1 MQDCDEAMT
10 AHPIIAAIP
19 VRNAIE
25 WTMPLVTS
33 LLDNDEADQVWL
45 FDNGSTDGTT
55 QWANELAAADCRF
68 TVTHRPRARLYAMW
82 NEMVARATTQDRLN
96 RAHNT
101 SSSKDTQPSIQTQS
115 SISMQPSIN
124 TESMLAI
131 LNNDIVLPAGALR
144 TLSSVMTQ
152 ATSEEG
158 GPYDRAFVDESRNIA
173 ELHNPRPVAVQWPQ
187 KSGAA
192 MMLRVPFWQ
201 GQPFAVDPGLRIYWG
216 DDDLARRAQA
226 RGGRLCIVEGLNIF
240 HAVSATPY
248 SGDKAADIEH
258 DREYFDRI
266 WR

>member
-1 MQDCDEAMT
+1 
-10 AHPIIAAIP
+10 
-19 VRNAIE
+19 
-25 WTMPLVTS
+25 
-33 LLDNDEADQVWL
+33 
-45 FDNGSTDGTT
+45 
-55 QWANELAAADCRF
+55 
-68 TVTHRPRARLYAMW
+68 
-82 NEMVARATTQDRLN
+82 
-96 RAHNT
+96 
-101 SSSKDTQPSIQTQS
+101 
-115 SISMQPSIN
+115 MQPSIN

-144 TLSSVMTQ
+144 TLSSIMTQ
-152 ATSEEG
+152 ATIEEG
-158 GPYDRAFVDESRNIA
+158 GPYDLGFVDESRNIP
-173 ELHNPRPVAVQWPQ
+173 ELDNPRPVAVQWPQ

-192 MMLRVPFWQ
+192 LMLRVPFWQ
-201 GQPFAVDPGLRIYWG
+201 GQAFAVDPGLRIYWG